1 MRHST
6 LLVVPTLGFLT
17 AMTVF
22 PTIYL
27 IYLSLLDYNILDGPP
42 TFIGLRNF
50 IQILSPDSGVLHSFL
65 FTFGFAV
72 TAVLIELVLGI
83 GVALL
88 VARKNV
94 LAKVTTAI
102 LIITL
107 VMPPVV
113 SDMTWGYL
121 YNPALGSFSYLAA
134 LAGINNLTFLEVWP
148 NVLYSLILVDI
159 WQWTPFVALILAA
172 GITSLPVSPY
182 DAAIVDGANA
192 VNIFRYITLP
202 LLRPVMWIVT
212 IFRFVDALKVFNK
225 IYLLTRGGPGDAT
238 DSVSYHIYYHS
249 IGFTGDIGLGASIS
263 LVFLISVLTVSV
275 IMLMAYQR
283 SG

>member
-1 MRHST
+1 
-6 LLVVPTLGFLT
+6 
-17 AMTVF
+17 MTVF